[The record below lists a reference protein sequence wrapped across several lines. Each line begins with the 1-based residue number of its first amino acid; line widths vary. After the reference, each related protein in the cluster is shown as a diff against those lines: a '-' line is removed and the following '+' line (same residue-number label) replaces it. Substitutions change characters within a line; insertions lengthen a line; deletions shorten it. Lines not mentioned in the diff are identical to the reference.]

1 MQLQVL
7 LDAVVAVPG
16 VLASGRTAAGVNL
29 HEAHTA
35 FDEPPRGQALASEGG
50 RTLGQWVPGGF
61 GFLDAVGL

>member
-1 MQLQVL
+1 MQLQVF
-7 LDAVVAVPG
+7 LDAMVAVPG
-16 VLASGRTAAGVNL
+16 VLATGRAAARVDL
-29 HEAHTA
+29 YEAHTA